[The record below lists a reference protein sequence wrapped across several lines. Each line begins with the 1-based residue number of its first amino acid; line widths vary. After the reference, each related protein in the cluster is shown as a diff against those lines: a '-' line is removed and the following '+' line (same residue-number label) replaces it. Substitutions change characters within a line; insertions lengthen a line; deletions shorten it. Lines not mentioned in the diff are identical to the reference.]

1 MKTAPLT
8 SLGALYD
15 DVCTTTL
22 NKQDIPV
29 QKNGQ
34 KTIKGTRNKKTGIWE
49 VTLETQQSEDFTNEI
64 LDQASKPELVQ
75 YLHAELFSPSTASLL
90 KEIKQGF
97 PKTWPGITEKLIKK
111 HLEKKSTTTTGHLN
125 MRGQE
130 VQPTK
135 EKLLIRY

>member
-1 MKTAPLT
+1 MHHHT
-8 SLGALYD
+8 
-15 DVCTTTL
+15 
-22 NKQDIPV
+22 KQARYNSTE
-29 QKNGQ
+29 KWT

-49 VTLETQQSEDFTNEI
+49 VTLETQQSEDFANKI

-111 HLEKKSTTTTGHLN
+111 HLEKKVPQQQDT
-125 MRGQE
+125 
-130 VQPTK
+130 
-135 EKLLIRY
+135 